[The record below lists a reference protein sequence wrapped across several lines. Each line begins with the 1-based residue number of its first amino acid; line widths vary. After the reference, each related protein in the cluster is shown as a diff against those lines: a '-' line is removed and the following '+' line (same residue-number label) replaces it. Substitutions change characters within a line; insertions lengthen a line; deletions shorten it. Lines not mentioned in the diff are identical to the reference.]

1 MKKQSYYFALKVHLI
16 KAMVFPVVMYV
27 CESWAIKKAEHPR
40 IDAFELWCWRGLLT
54 VPWTARRSNKSIL
67 KEISAEYSLEG
78 LMLKL
83 QYFGHLMLRA
93 NSLEKILMA
102 GKDWR
107 QEEKETTEDEMIG
120 WHHRLDGHEF
130 EQAPGVGDGR
140 GSLACDSPWG
150 LRELDMT
157 KQLNWTDWF
166 SIHIIIYVH
175 IFSIYLKLC
184 AYILHICN
192 YTHTQI
198 GHKYL
203 TWQSELK
210 MDVRFWR
217 VRTSWN
223 LQAQFCWTDWNSL
236 PLTFVQGCPIEFRAL
251 CPTFKLIHI
260 YVFMYLAQK
269 SKEPM
274 ADMGNGGAVRGPG
287 SVPTKDWHLQISNSQ
302 HLCELQK
309 CQTFFFL
316 PYLTQHLSWGCPQ
329 QQHEEKQIVGN
340 AIQPSQVDRLESHQS
355 SLI

>member
-1 MKKQSYYFALKVHLI
+1 MWELGHK
-16 KAMVFPVVMYV
+16 
-27 CESWAIKKAEHPR
+27 ESWVPKN
-40 IDAFELWCWRGLLT
+40 WCFWT
-54 VPWTARRSNKSIL
+54 VVLERTLESPL
-67 KEISAEYSLEG
+67 DCKEIQQVNPKGNQSWIFIGRTDAE
-78 LMLKL
+78 
-83 QYFGHLMLRA
+83 A
-93 NSLEKILMA
+93 PILWPPNAKSWLIGKDPDA

-130 EQAPGVGDGR
+130 EQAPGVGDGQ
-140 GSLACDSPWG
+140 GSLACNSPWG
-150 LRELDMT
+150 LRESDMT

-166 SIHIIIYVH
+166 SIHIIIYVY
-175 IFSIYLKLC
+175 SPYLKLC

-198 GHKYL
+198 GQKYL

-210 MDVRFWR
+210 MDVRFWK

-260 YVFMYLAQK
+260 YVFTYLAQK

-274 ADMGNGGAVRGPG
+274 ADMGNGGAVSGPG
-287 SVPTKDWHLQISNSQ
+287 SVPTKDGHPQISNSQ
-302 HLCELQK
+302 HLVWAAKMPDFLLPSIPHTASLLGLPSATAWRKTDCGK
-309 CQTFFFL
+309 CN
-316 PYLTQHLSWGCPQ
+316 S
-329 QQHEEKQIVGN
+329 
-340 AIQPSQVDRLESHQS
+340 A
-355 SLI
+355 